1 MTTTPTVD
9 QLCNVY
15 VKIREKKREMVK
27 KYEEEIALY
36 DGKLDALAGAMKDM
50 LVAAGATSMKTDHGT
65 VYSQVKTR
73 YYPMDWSVF
82 KTWKDWMRILDLSTV
97 VVATRPGQPELSEE
111 LPCVHLSMPA
121 LPWSSTELRAAAAE
135 GHLDASDPAKSPL
148 HPAVASYISQHHL
161 YQKPS

>member
-50 LVAAGATSMKTDHGT
+50 LVAAGAPSMKTDHGT

-82 KTWKDWMRILDLSTV
+82 KTWIVQNDAVDLLEKRVAQTNVKQWLEENPTNPPPGLQAESELTV
-97 VVATRPGQPELSEE
+97 TVR
-111 LPCVHLSMPA
+111 
-121 LPWSSTELRAAAAE
+121 
-135 GHLDASDPAKSPL
+135 KN
-148 HPAVASYISQHHL
+148 
-161 YQKPS
+161 